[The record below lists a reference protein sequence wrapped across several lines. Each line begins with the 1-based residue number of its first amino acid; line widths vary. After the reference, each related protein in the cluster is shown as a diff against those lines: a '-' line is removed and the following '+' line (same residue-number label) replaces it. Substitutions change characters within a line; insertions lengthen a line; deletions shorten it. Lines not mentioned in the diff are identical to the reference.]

1 MRPAWM
7 VVAAL
12 ALLVLGACSAGR
24 ADQPAAGE
32 SGDAAARAPAPVTL
46 EQGER
51 LRVVATT
58 SIIAD
63 VVANVGGEYIALTQL
78 IPTGVDPHGF
88 TPAPQDV
95 RALNDAH
102 AIFINGLGLEESLL
116 PVLENLDRPVPLIT
130 VNEGV
135 AVIGLDGPA
144 KTKSAE
150 ENEENKTDHD
160 HGAVDP
166 HTWFSVPNVQVWT
179 GNIADALSA
188 LDPAHAADYVA
199 AAAAYNAALG
209 DLDAEL
215 RSLINTVPEEAR
227 KVAADHQALGYLATE
242 YGIRTVG
249 AVVPSFST
257 LASGSAQEMA
267 ALQETIRA
275 EGVRAILAGTTV
287 NPQTASQLAQDLDI
301 RVVPIYTG
309 SLSEAGGPASTYI
322 AFMRSNITA
331 IVEALR

>member
-1 MRPAWM
+1 MRHTLIAL
-7 VVAAL
+7 AAL
-12 ALLVLGACSAGR
+12 AVLLLGACSAGSN
-24 ADQPAAGE
+24 DQPAAGE
-32 SGDAAARAPAPVTL
+32 SGALAPVKL

-58 SIIAD
+58 SLIAD
-63 VVANVGGEYIALTQL
+63 VVANVGGEQIALTQL

-102 AIFINGLGLEESLL
+102 VIFINGLGLEESLL
-116 PVLENLDRPVPLIT
+116 PVLENLDQPVPLIT

-135 AVIGLDGPA
+135 NAIELDEAGE
-144 KTKSAE
+144 AE
-150 ENEENKTDHD
+150 EDDEHE
-160 HGAVDP
+160 HGGVDP
-166 HTWFSVPNVQVWT
+166 HTWFSVPNVQIWT
-179 GNIADALSA
+179 RNIDAALSA
-188 LDPAHAADYVA
+188 LDPAHAAEYSA
-199 AAAAYNAALG
+199 AAAAYDATLS
-209 DLDAEL
+209 DLDSEL
-215 RSLINTVPEEAR
+215 RSLIGAIPEEAR
-227 KVAADHQALGYLATE
+227 KVAADHQALGYLAKE

-275 EGVRAILAGTTV
+275 EGVRAILVGTTV
-287 NPQTASQLAQDLDI
+287 NPQTASQLAQDLGI

-309 SLSEAGGPASTYI
+309 SLSEAGGPAATYVD
-322 AFMRSNITA
+322 FMRSNITA
-331 IVEALR
+331 IVDALR